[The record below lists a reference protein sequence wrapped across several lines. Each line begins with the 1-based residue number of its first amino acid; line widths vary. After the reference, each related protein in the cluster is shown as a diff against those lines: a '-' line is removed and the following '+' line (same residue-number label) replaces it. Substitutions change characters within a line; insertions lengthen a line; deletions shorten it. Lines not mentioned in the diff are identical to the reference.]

1 MPVPDPGCVCPEEKH
16 AAMTSNTRMIG
27 NFRNAIILIILTS
40 SNWVKRFASVRA
52 NATGSQASSLTRQ
65 VGILPA
71 FFSAGWKPAGRERLG
86 SLSSG
91 SGI

>member
-1 MPVPDPGCVCPEEKH
+1 
-16 AAMTSNTRMIG
+16 MIG
-27 NFRNAIILIILTS
+27 NFRNAIVLITLTS

-71 FFSAGWKPAGRERLG
+71 FFSAGWKPAGRDRLGAYLPAPEFNASTLSERLDD
-86 SLSSG
+86 
-91 SGI
+91 